1 LQLLREQCRRIP
13 AAVLIAALVWDI
25 SLDPDDTWLPQE
37 AIQGFKCRIVLAVF
51 RVEDLETQVEV
62 LVDREAA
69 QVEPEA
75 V

>member
-1 LQLLREQCRRIP
+1 
-13 AAVLIAALVWDI
+13 
-25 SLDPDDTWLPQE
+25 LDPDDTWLPQE